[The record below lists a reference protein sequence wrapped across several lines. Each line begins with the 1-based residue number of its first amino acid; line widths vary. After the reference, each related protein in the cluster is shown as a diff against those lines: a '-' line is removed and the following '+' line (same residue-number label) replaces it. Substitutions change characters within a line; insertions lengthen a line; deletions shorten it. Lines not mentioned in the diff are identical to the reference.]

1 MWTCGP
7 SERQREEVRARAQ
20 LAGAASAATRNRI
33 AHIVCVIAHQ
43 HSCSH
48 SLQLAASRQ
57 RVLLSALVSHM
68 SLKYDVQHG
77 KCWRYTRGLGLCI

>member
-7 SERQREEVRARAQ
+7 SERQREEGMARAQ
-20 LAGAASAATRNRI
+20 LAGAASTATRPRI

-43 HSCSH
+43 HRCPH
-48 SLQLAASRQ
+48 SLQLAASGQ
-57 RVLLSALVSHM
+57 RVLRSALVSHM

-77 KCWRYTRGLGLCI
+77 KCRRYTRGLGLSI